1 MKLIVSAIILL
12 LILFHGEIVAREQHI
27 YLSRHAEK
35 IKGISDPGLTEKGKN
50 RAQWLSDFL
59 KSKSVEVIY
68 STNYKRTL
76 QTAQPVASVLKKDII
91 IYHPHHQEQLARRLL
106 TDSRNSFISGHSNT
120 LPELVKLLGGNPGVP
135 MTERQYDRLYHLRVD
150 DRGKVTTNEI
160 KSLP

>member
-76 QTAQPVASVLKKDII
+76 QTAQPVASVQKKDII
-91 IYHPHHQEQLARRLL
+91 IYDPHHQEQLPKTAQVNIFLPLVAKPVAKIQIQHLL
-106 TDSRNSFISGHSNT
+106 H
-120 LPELVKLLGGNPGVP
+120 
-135 MTERQYDRLYHLRVD
+135 
-150 DRGKVTTNEI
+150 GKPFPCHRAKHNNDQCC
-160 KSLP
+160 P